1 MKLKTTRAANRAS
14 SRAIRG
20 RQCTAALFLLAGH
33 GAAMASC
40 GSAFCST
47 NTDWDAQTP
56 WTENATQLDVRMEYI
71 NQDQL
76 RAGRDKTTASGV
88 VGEHDEIGTRNRNVI
103 ASLSHAVSSSVS
115 LTLSVPVVS
124 RDHSH
129 IHNGEDGPELESWDF
144 TRLGDVRAL
153 AYWRLDEAQSPHDT
167 SYGLVGGIKLPTGST
182 DERNAAGEA
191 AERSLQPGTGST
203 DLIVGG
209 FASGRWAQAGWFAQV
224 RGRHAVTERQDYE
237 PGDAVN
243 LDLGTSY
250 PLGTVQALAQ
260 INMLWRGQDQGANA
274 EPADSGGTFI
284 YFSPGLLV
292 PLGNGMQLYGLAQ
305 LPLLQ
310 DVRGT
315 QLTADWAASLG
326 LTVRF

>member
-1 MKLKTTRAANRAS
+1 MKLKTTLAAKRVY
-14 SRAIRG
+14 RPIIRG
-20 RQCTAALFLLAGH
+20 RQYAAALFLLASH
-33 GAAMASC
+33 GTAMASC
-40 GSAFCST
+40 GSAFCSV
-47 NTDWDAQTP
+47 NTDWNAQTL

-76 RAGRDKTTASGV
+76 RAGRDKATASGE
-88 VGEHDEIGTRNRNVI
+88 VGEHDEIETRNRNFI
-103 ASLSHAVSSSVS
+103 ATLSHAVSSTVS

-129 IHNGEDGPELESWDF
+129 YHNDEDGPELESWDF
-144 TRLGDVRAL
+144 TKFGDVRAS
-153 AYWRLDEAQSPHDT
+153 AYWRLDEAQSPYDT
-167 SYGLVGGIKLPTGST
+167 AYGLVGGVKLPTGST
-182 DERNAAGEA
+182 DQHNADGET

-209 FASGRWAQAGWFAQV
+209 FASGRWEQAGWFSQL
-224 RGRHAVTERQDYE
+224 RWQHAVSERQGFE
-237 PGDAVN
+237 PGDVVN
-243 LDLGTSY
+243 LDMGMSY
-250 PLGTVQALAQ
+250 PMGTVQALAQ
-260 INMLWRGQDQGANA
+260 INMLWRGQDSGVNA
-274 EPADSGGTFI
+274 EPAESGGTFI
-284 YFSPGLLV
+284 YFAPGLLV
-292 PLGNGMQLYGLAQ
+292 PLGPDVQLYGLIQ

>member
-1 MKLKTTRAANRAS
+1 MKQKTTHAANSAS
-14 SRAIRG
+14 SKTIQG
-20 RQCTAALFLLAGH
+20 RQYMAALFLLASH

-40 GSAFCST
+40 GSAFCSI
-47 NTDWDAQTP
+47 NTDWNAQTL
-56 WTENATQLDVRMEYI
+56 WTENATQLDLRMEYI

-76 RAGRDKTTASGV
+76 RAGRDKTTASGE
-88 VGEHDEIGTRNRNVI
+88 VGAHDEIETRNRNVI

-129 IHNGEDGPELESWDF
+129 FHNGEDGPELESWDF
-144 TRLGDVRAL
+144 TQLGDVRMS
-153 AYWRLDEAQSPHDT
+153 AYWRLDAAQSPQDT
-167 SYGLVGGIKLPTGST
+167 VYGLVGGVKLPTGST
-182 DERNAAGEA
+182 DQRNSAGET

-209 FASGRWAQAGWFAQV
+209 FASGRWAQAGWFTQL
-224 RGRHAVTERQDYE
+224 RWQHAVTERQDFE
-237 PGDAVN
+237 PGDALN
-243 LDLGTSY
+243 LDLGMNY
-250 PLGTVQALAQ
+250 PMGAVQALAQ
-260 INMLWRGQDQGANA
+260 INMLWREQDSGVNA

-292 PLGNGMQLYGLAQ
+292 PLGNGMQLYGLVQ

-315 QLTADWAASLG
+315 QLTADWAVSLG
-326 LTVRF
+326 LSVRF

>member
-1 MKLKTTRAANRAS
+1 MKLKTTHAANSAS
-14 SRAIRG
+14 SKTIQG
-20 RQCTAALFLLAGH
+20 RQYMAALFLLAGH

-40 GSAFCST
+40 GSAFCSI

-56 WTENATQLDVRMEYI
+56 WTENATQLDLRMEYI

-76 RAGRDKTTASGV
+76 RAGRDKTTASGE
-88 VGEHDEIGTRNRNVI
+88 VGAHDEIETRNRNVI

-144 TRLGDVRAL
+144 TQIGDVRAL
-153 AYWRLDEAQSPHDT
+153 AYWRLDEAQSSQDT
-167 SYGLVGGIKLPTGST
+167 AYGLVGGIKLPTGST
-182 DERNAAGEA
+182 DERNVAGEA

-209 FASGRWAQAGWFAQV
+209 FASGRWAQAGWFTQL
-224 RGRHAVTERQDYE
+224 RWQHAVTERQDFE
-237 PGDAVN
+237 PGDALN
-243 LDLGTSY
+243 LDFGMNY
-250 PLGTVQALAQ
+250 PMGAVQALAQ
-260 INMLWRGQDQGANA
+260 INMLWREQDRGVNA

-292 PLGNGMQLYGLAQ
+292 PLGNGMQLYGLVQ

-315 QLTADWAASLG
+315 QLTADWAATLG
-326 LTVRF
+326 FTVRF

>member
-1 MKLKTTRAANRAS
+1 MKLPPRLLKCSTALLMLAS
-14 SRAIRG
+14 
-20 RQCTAALFLLAGH
+20 H
-33 GAAMASC
+33 GTAMASC
-40 GSAFCST
+40 GSAFCSI
-47 NTDWDAQTP
+47 NTDWNAQTL
-56 WTENATQLDVRMEYI
+56 WTENATQLDVHMEYI
-71 NQDQL
+71 KQDQL
-76 RAGRDKTTASGV
+76 RAGRDKTTASGE
-88 VGEHDEIGTRNRNVI
+88 VGEHDEIETRNRNVI

-115 LTLSVPVVS
+115 LTLTMPVVS

-129 IHNGEDGPELESWDF
+129 IHNGVGGPELESWDF
-144 TRLGDVRAL
+144 TQLGDVRAS
-153 AYWRLDEAQSPHDT
+153 AYWRLDEAQSPYDT
-167 SYGLVGGIKLPTGST
+167 AYGLIGGIKLPTGST
-182 DERNAAGEA
+182 DQRNSAGEV

-224 RGRHAVTERQDYE
+224 RGRYAVTERQKYE

-243 LDLGTSY
+243 LDLGMSY
-250 PLGTVQALAQ
+250 PLGAVQALAQ

-274 EPADSGGTFI
+274 DPADSGGTFI

-292 PLGNGMQLYGLAQ
+292 PLGNGMQLYGLVQ

-326 LTVRF
+326 LSVRF

>member
-1 MKLKTTRAANRAS
+1 MKLKMAFAAKSAPS
-14 SRAIRG
+14 PAIRG
-20 RQCTAALFLLAGH
+20 RKCAAALILLVSH

-40 GSAFCST
+40 GSAFCSI

-76 RAGRDKTTASGV
+76 RAGKDKTTASGE
-88 VGEHDEIGTRNRNVI
+88 VGEHDEIETRNRNVI
-103 ASLSHAVSSSVS
+103 ASLSHAISSSVS

-129 IHNGEDGPELESWDF
+129 FHNGEDGPELESWNF
-144 TRLGDVRAL
+144 TQVGDVRVL
-153 AYWRLDEAQSPHDT
+153 AYWRLDQAQSSQDT
-167 SYGLVGGIKLPTGST
+167 TYGLVGGIKLPTGST
-182 DERNAAGEA
+182 DERNAACEM

-203 DLIVGG
+203 DLILGG
-209 FASGRWAQAGWFAQV
+209 FASGHLAQAGWFAQL

-243 LDLGTSY
+243 LDLGMSY
-250 PLGTVQALAQ
+250 QLGAVQALAQ
-260 INMLWRGQDQGANA
+260 INMLWRGQDRGGNA
-274 EPADSGGTFI
+274 EPADSGGTFL
-284 YFSPGLLV
+284 YFAPGLLV
-292 PLGNGMQLYGLAQ
+292 PLGNGVQLYGLVQ

-315 QLTADWAASLG
+315 QLTADWAATLG
-326 LTVRF
+326 LSARF

>member
-1 MKLKTTRAANRAS
+1 MKLKTTLAAN
-14 SRAIRG
+14 
-20 RQCTAALFLLAGH
+20 TAALLLLATH

-40 GSAFCST
+40 GSAFCSI

-56 WTENATQLDVRMEYI
+56 WTENATQLDLRMEYI

-76 RAGRDKTTASGV
+76 RAGRDKATASGV
-88 VGEHDEIGTRNRNVI
+88 VGEHDEIKTRNQNFI

-129 IHNGEDGPELESWDF
+129 IHNGEDGPELENWDF
-144 TRLGDVRAL
+144 TRMGDVRAL
-153 AYWRLDEAQSPHDT
+153 AYWRLDEAQSSHDT

-182 DERNAAGEA
+182 DERNAAGEV

-209 FASGRWAQAGWFAQV
+209 FASGRWAQAGWFAQL
-224 RGRHAVTERQDYE
+224 RSKHAMTERQDFE

-243 LDLGTSY
+243 LDLGMSY
-250 PLGTVQALAQ
+250 PMGTVQALAQ
-260 INMLWRGQDQGANA
+260 INMLWRGQDRGVNA
-274 EPADSGGTFI
+274 EPADSGGTFM
-284 YFSPGLLV
+284 YFAPGLLV
-292 PLGNGMQLYGLAQ
+292 PLRNGVQLYGLVQ

-326 LTVRF
+326 LTVHF